1 VSASV
6 FKFEVLE
13 FEMYRCSGMNCGAAF
28 QAAAGFPA
36 GVGSRAEAR
45 LQADSLRH
53 ICLKRHLRQG
63 FAAGIFL
70 LLAVL
75 SSQPA
80 FGLDPNRTLT
90 QYVHR
95 IWQTQQGLPGGAILE
110 VFQTH
115 NGYLW
120 LATQTG
126 LVRFD
131 GVGFTPV
138 EDVFPGAP
146 ANLWVRNALED
157 DQGALW
163 LSSNDTGVFRLT
175 PGGVT
180 QYTTKQG
187 LPSNIVQ
194 CLIPARDGAMWAC
207 TETGLAR
214 MDVRKGAVQQLSSEN
229 VRAACQDA
237 SGKLWTGG
245 DGPLLT
251 VWDGSSFTPR
261 PLQGLRPTTSV
272 RAMTCAGDTVWVG
285 TSDGL
290 VRVRGNEQRLY
301 TDKNGLADNFVFSLA
316 PGSNGTLWIGTRSG
330 FSRLREEILE
340 SFRPS
345 EGLSQSNATAI
356 YEDSEGNLWVGTKRG
371 LNQFVDGRGVPY
383 TISEGLP
390 SNEAGPVL
398 EDSHGVIWAGTL
410 DAGLAKFDGRRF
422 AVQLTTREGLPSN
435 AIYALAEDREG
446 SLWVGTQNGLARV
459 RDGRIAET
467 YTTVRGLPANRVRSL
482 YRDHAGVIWVGT
494 AQGLAR
500 FQNGQLGAVKAA
512 PREPIVALAEDR
524 DGNIVLATDQSVQVA
539 EGDRFREIT
548 QGEASIRGVNT
559 FYLDP
564 DGLLWMGLNGG
575 GLRLRDG
582 DKVTSITV
590 RDNLDDGEISG
601 ITLDQQDRLWMTC
614 SRGIFSVPRAELRR
628 FAAGE
633 IKKVTS
639 SPYGPTDAQ
648 RVIESQAGVAPAVS
662 IMRDGRIWFATI
674 RGLIMLDPNP
684 PKRGSPPLV
693 AIENPVVNGQ
703 SMLPERIGQLPP
715 GQKNLEF
722 DFAGLSYYLPAR
734 IRFQYK
740 LEGYDQ
746 DWSKPDTRREA
757 SYTNLPPRTFTFRVK
772 ACNFDDVCNEAG
784 SSVSFSLAP
793 YMYQRAWFWPMIVAV
808 LGLFGWLGYQVHIRH
823 LREKYDLIVA
833 ERSRIARELHDT
845 LIQGFSGITMALQ
858 ALAGRLRAP
867 SERATL
873 EEIIRDAATCL
884 RETRQSVAGLRA
896 VRGSRS
902 GLAKAIADAAREI
915 TETKDVRLKLRLD
928 QGLQALPAEVE
939 YNLLRIASEAVSNSV
954 KHSGAHTIEVA
965 LQSTP
970 EALRLS
976 VKDDGQGFGREEH
989 AGPSAGHYGLIGMKE
1004 RASQIGA
1011 DLELETQPGHGTTV
1025 SVLVPVTA
1033 AEVVP

>member
-1 VSASV
+1 
-6 FKFEVLE
+6 
-13 FEMYRCSGMNCGAAF
+13 
-28 QAAAGFPA
+28 
-36 GVGSRAEAR
+36 
-45 LQADSLRH
+45 
-53 ICLKRHLRQG
+53 
-63 FAAGIFL
+63 
-70 LLAVL
+70 
-75 SSQPA
+75 
-80 FGLDPNRTLT
+80 
-90 QYVHR
+90 
-95 IWQTQQGLPGGAILE
+95 
-110 VFQTH
+110 
-115 NGYLW
+115 GYLW

-138 EDVFPGAP
+138 EEVFPGAP

-163 LSSNDTGVFRLT
+163 LSSNDTGVFKLT

-180 QYTTKQG
+180 QYTTQQG
-187 LPSNIVQ
+187 LPSNVVQ
-194 CLIPARDGAMWAC
+194 CLVPAGDGAMWAC
-207 TETGLAR
+207 TENGLAR
-214 MDVRKGAVQQLSSEN
+214 IDSRKGVAQKLSSEN
-229 VRAACQDA
+229 VRAACEDS

-245 DGPLLT
+245 DGPVLS
-251 VWDGSSFTPR
+251 VWDGNSFTPH
-261 PLQGLRPTTSV
+261 PLRGLPTTTSV
-272 RAMTCAGDTVWVG
+272 RAMTCAADTIWVG

-290 VRVRGNEQRLY
+290 VRVRESEQRLY
-301 TDKNGLADNFVFSLA
+301 TDTIGLADNFIFSLA
-316 PGSNGTLWIGTRSG
+316 TGSNGTLWIGTRKG
-330 FSRLREEILE
+330 FSRLREETLE

-345 EGLSQSNATAI
+345 EGLSQSNATSI
-356 YEDSEGNLWVGTKRG
+356 YEDTEGNLWVGTKRG

-383 TISEGLP
+383 TVSEGLP

-422 AVQLTTREGLPSN
+422 TTVLTTHEGLPSD
-435 AIYALAEDREG
+435 AIHALAEDRDG
-446 SLWVGTQNGLARV
+446 SLWIGTQNGLARQ
-459 RDGRIAET
+459 RDGHILET
-467 YTTVRGLPANRVRSL
+467 YTTARGLPANRVRSL
-482 YRDHAGVIWVGT
+482 YRDHAGVVWVGT
-494 AQGLAR
+494 SQGLVR
-500 FQNGQLGAVKAA
+500 FQNGQLAAVDGA
-512 PREPIVALAEDR
+512 PRESIVALAEDR
-524 DGNIVLATDQSVQVA
+524 NGHIVLATEQSVLVA

-548 QGEASIRGVNT
+548 QGEASIRGVDT

-575 GLRLRDG
+575 GLRLLDG
-582 DKVTSITV
+582 SKVTSITV

-601 ITLDQQDRLWMTC
+601 ITRDRQDRLWMAC
-614 SRGIFSVPRAELRR
+614 SRGIFSVPRAELLR

-648 RVIESQAGVAPAVS
+648 RVIESQTGVQPAVS
-662 IMRDGRIWFATI
+662 TMRDGRIWFATI
-674 RGLIMLDPNP
+674 RGLIVLDPIP
-684 PKRGSPPLV
+684 LKRGSPPLV
-693 AIENPVVNGQ
+693 MIENPVVNGQ
-703 SMLPERIGQLPP
+703 RMLPERIGQLPP

-722 DFAGLSYYLPAR
+722 NYAGLSYYLPAR
-734 IRFQYK
+734 IRFRYK
-740 LEGYDQ
+740 LEGYDR
-746 DWSKPDTRREA
+746 DWSKPETRREA
-757 SYTNLPPRTFTFRVK
+757 SYTNLPPGNFRFLVT
-772 ACNFDDVCNEAG
+772 ACSFDNVCNETGA
-784 SSVSFSLAP
+784 SMAFSLVP
-793 YMYQRAWFWPMIVAV
+793 HVYQRMWFWPMIVAV
-808 LGLFGWLGYQVHIRH
+808 LGLLGWLGYQLHIRR
-823 LREKYDLIVA
+823 LRGKYDLIVA

-873 EEIIRDAATCL
+873 TDIIRDAATCL

-902 GLAKAIADAAREI
+902 GLAEAIADAAREI
-915 TETKDVRLKLRLD
+915 TETKDVRLKLRLE
-928 QGLQALPAEVE
+928 QGLQPLPAEVE

-976 VKDDGQGFGREEH
+976 VKDDGQGFGKEEH

-1004 RASQIGA
+1004 RATQIGA
-1011 DLELETQPGHGTTV
+1011 DLELESQPGHGTTV
-1025 SVLVPVTA
+1025 SVLVPVADT
-1033 AEVVP
+1033 EVVP